1 MAYSN
6 DYKNAYRTDLKE
18 KLTGVFETVPARL
31 QTAEMKV
38 FTGEFVNDT
47 GAVVPAGE
55 EIFVGRLPKNVTI
68 RSAFYIHQTS
78 VGADVAGNADVG
90 LFGLDEVAI
99 AAGDEILSAAAI
111 RVSENVDILLDQD
124 YTIAVELTAAVA
136 NGSKVRVVIMYTEM

>member
-78 VGADVAGNADVG
+78 VGVDVAGNADVG
-90 LFGLDEVAI
+90 LFGLDEIAI
-99 AAGDEILSAAAI
+99 GAGSEILSAAAI
-111 RVSENVDILLDQD
+111 RVSENVDIWLDQD
-124 YTIAVELTAAVA
+124 YAIAVELTAAVA
-136 NGSKVRVVIMYTEM
+136 VDSVVKLVIMYTEM